1 MNEMIKAGEVFK
13 LGDVVNYQE
22 GTVVNK
28 FLVNSE
34 HMKFVIKAFDAG
46 TELPEHA
53 APGDVVVFALE
64 GEGVIVYE
72 GEEFPI
78 KAGENFHFVKG
89 GLHYV
94 KATTQFKMAAVA
106 SLG

>member
-1 MNEMIKAGEVFK
+1 M
-13 LGDVVNYQE
+13 VNYQE

-28 FLVNSE
+28 FLVNNE

-94 KATTQFKMAAVA
+94 KGYNTVQDGSCCITGIKETGLDQL
-106 SLG
+106 S

>member
-1 MNEMIKAGEVFK
+1 MRE
-13 LGDVVNYQE
+13 QS
-22 GTVVNK
+22 
-28 FLVNSE
+28 FLS
-34 HMKFVIKAFDAG
+34 
-46 TELPEHA
+46 TP

-78 KAGENFHFVKG
+78 KAGENFRFVKG

-94 KATTQFKMAAVA
+94 KATTQFKMAVVA
-106 SLG
+106 SLQ